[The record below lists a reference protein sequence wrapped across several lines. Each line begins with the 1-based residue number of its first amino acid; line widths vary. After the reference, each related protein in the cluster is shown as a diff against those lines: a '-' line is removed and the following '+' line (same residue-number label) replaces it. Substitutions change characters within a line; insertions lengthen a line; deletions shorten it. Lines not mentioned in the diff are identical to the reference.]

1 MDVSRDLQHMQIA
14 SSEGY
19 KEISLSS
26 PRLDM
31 GTDFRVWLGIVR
43 SLHDHGHYSGRIKLP
58 LAPSLKIVGLTPR
71 GRISP

>member
-1 MDVSRDLQHMQIA
+1 MCPAIYSICRSHPVKATKKYRYPA
-14 SSEGY
+14 
-19 KEISLSS
+19 

-58 LAPSLKIVGLTPR
+58 FSTFLKIVGLTLEVE
-71 GRISP
+71 

>member
-1 MDVSRDLQHMQIA
+1 MKATKKYRYPALVLIW
-14 SSEGY
+14 
-19 KEISLSS
+19 
-26 PRLDM
+26 

-58 LAPSLKIVGLTPR
+58 FSTFLKKIVGLTPR